1 MSQNRELKEKIVS
14 ELNDKFKK
22 SVTTFFVEYLGSNV
36 KELSEL
42 RNDLRE
48 NDAEIKVY
56 KNRLVKIAATK
67 SGHDG
72 LMDALLGPNATIFS
86 YGDNVEAI
94 RIVGRHSKENE
105 FLKFKAGIFE
115 NKIVDEEFLKTLS
128 KIPSM
133 EVLLTQIGS
142 GLLQFVQQLA
152 YGLTLLDESHLKAG
166 EVKEEKPKEETKVE
180 VSEDKKEVKEE
191 KVEATKEKFADVKVE
206 SNEKSEEK
214 IKTSPAVTNEDKQ
227 EVSDKVEETKTED
240 KENDSSKQET
250 KNNESKQSDVE
261 ETKELDSKKEDK
273 KEGEE
278 K

>member
-94 RIVGRHSKENE
+94 RIVGRHSKENK
-105 FLKFKAGIFE
+105 FLKFRAGIFE
-115 NKIVDEEFLKTLS
+115 DKIVDEEFLKTLS

-180 VSEDKKEVKEE
+180 VSEDKKEEKEE
-191 KVEATKEKFADVKVE
+191 KVEATKEKSDDKPKV
-206 SNEKSEEK
+206 
-214 IKTSPAVTNEDKQ
+214 SPAVTNEDKQ